1 MIIEYSKQISA
12 TRRLAIWF
20 AAHCNGDWE
29 HSYGVE
35 IETLDNPGWA
45 LHIDLADTPLL
56 GRQFTFLKLDRSEND
71 WVDCR
76 VENAMFHGYGGI
88 QNLDELIMIF
98 LDWAEGASEPA

>member
-1 MIIEYSKQISA
+1 MEDLKHLSA
-12 TRRLAIWF
+12 TKRLASWF
-20 AAHCNGDWE
+20 AARCNGDWE

-45 LHIDLADTPLL
+45 LHIDLAETLL
-56 GRQFTFLKLDRSEND
+56 LERQFISLRLDRSEDD

-88 QNLDELIMIF
+88 QNLDELITIF
-98 LDWAEGASEPA
+98 LDWAERASE